1 MFHVRP
7 RSYMPWVSLGDQLD
21 RLNGEFNRMFGK
33 ASREF
38 EAAFPAFNIHSNA
51 EGAVLTAELPGVEI
65 ADLDITVSGKVI
77 SVKGTRKEG
86 SSEDGKH
93 LRRERKVGEF
103 VRSFEMPFTIDA
115 EKVEAR
121 SNNGILKLVVPR
133 SEADKPKRIEVK
145 TT

>member
-7 RSYMPWVSLGDQLD
+7 RNYLPWVSLGEQLD
-21 RLNGEFNRMFGK
+21 RLNGEFNRMYGK

-38 EAAFPAFNIHSNA
+38 GSAFPAFNIYSNA
-51 EGAVLTAELPGVEI
+51 EGAILTAELPGVNI
-65 ADLDITVSGKVI
+65 ADLDITVVGKVI

-86 SSEDGKH
+86 SSDEGKH

-103 VRSFEMPFTIDA
+103 IRSFEMPFTIEAD
-115 EKVEAR
+115 KVEAR
-121 SNNGILKLVVPR
+121 SNNGVLKLVVPR

-145 TT
+145 TA